1 MYLKSI
7 EVHGFKS
14 FANKIVFEFHNGI
27 TGIVGPNGS
36 GKSNVAD
43 AVRWVLGEQSAKQLR
58 GASMQDVIFAGT
70 ENRRPVSYAYV
81 SITLDN
87 ADHVLPVE
95 YEEVTVARRVY
106 RSGESEYL
114 LNGSSCRLKDVAELF
129 YDTGIGKEGY
139 SIIGQGQIERIL
151 SGRPEERRELF
162 DEAAGI
168 VKFKRRKAAA
178 QKKLEHERE
187 NMVRIHD
194 ILTELERQV
203 LPLEKQAEKA
213 KAYIKKKE
221 ELKVMEVNL
230 FLLDM
235 EQNEIQS
242 RQTAETYDITDA
254 QLKET
259 QAQLEQAR
267 EEYERLSRL
276 LEQAEAEITAIRDRI
291 SGAAVLKGRL
301 EGEVNVLREQ
311 IHSAQMSQE
320 HYQNRKE
327 AIEKDSGKRRADR
340 QQYEAEKSALDTQ
353 AEEVMQ
359 KRQQA
364 QERFDQVRASIA
376 LCNETIERGKNEIIE
391 LLNQKG
397 SVKSQQQR
405 FDMMLEQANIR
416 NAQLNQRKLRAMSE
430 EADLASVIQKNEQ
443 MLFALEE
450 RMEQMQEAE
459 QDFQDRRKKARQG
472 MDQARSDLEQTAAQF
487 HKTHSRLETLRNIA
501 ERYDGYGGSI
511 RRVME
516 QKEKEPGIHGV
527 VADLLTVEKK
537 YETAIETAL
546 GGSIQNVVTKDE
558 GTAKRIVQFLK
569 ENKYGRATFLPLTSV
584 NGRKQGY
591 NERALDAEG
600 VIGMANT
607 LVKTKPQ
614 YEGVMAYLL
623 GRIFVVDQIDH
634 AVALAREYHYSLNIV
649 TLEGEHLLPGGSISG
664 GAFKNSS
671 NLLGRKREIDELKAQ
686 EQDLLDQRKRLED
699 KIREYESMQQL
710 LRKEQEKNQEVMQQ
724 AYLEHNTAK
733 LNLERVLLQKQ
744 ESGKAAAS
752 LAAET
757 KEIEQQKQQIGE
769 ECSKIAAQLK
779 ELADK
784 ESRIKEQT
792 QTAQKELEEHLK
804 SEQEYTKG
812 LSEIQV
818 EEAALKQQ
826 AGFVQ
831 ENIRR
836 TDEELQKLEKEMSDL
851 LSGAKDAD
859 ADVTQKELEIEKL
872 RQRIAESETKNA
884 ADETELEEE
893 QKRREAMTARQK
905 GFFAKQ
911 EELSEHKN
919 VLDKEIFRLLSQK
932 EKLEEA
938 KESQTNYMWSEYELT
953 PHHALNLRDT
963 RYADPS
969 KTKSHIRETKEE
981 IRKLGDVNVNA
992 IEEYKEVSQRYEF
1005 LKTQH
1010 DDLIQAEQTLLGI
1023 IEELDTGMRRQFAEK
1038 FAEIQREFDKAFKQ
1052 LFGGG
1057 KGTLELAEDEEIL
1070 ECGISI
1076 IAHPPGKKLQNM
1088 MQLSGGEKAL
1098 TAIALL
1104 FAIQNLK
1111 PSPFCLL
1118 DEIEAA
1124 LDDSN
1129 VDRFAKYLHKLTK
1142 NTQFI
1147 VITHRRGTMTA
1158 ADRLYGITM
1167 QEKGVST
1174 LVSVS
1179 LIENDLS

>member
-546 GGSIQNVVTKDE
+546 GGSIQNIVTKDE

-893 QKRREAMTARQK
+893 QKRREAMTVRQK

>member
-364 QERFDQVRASIA
+364 QERFDQVRARIA

-397 SVKSQQQR
+397 SVKGQQQR

-546 GGSIQNVVTKDE
+546 GGSIQNIVTKDE

-607 LVKTKPQ
+607 LVKAEPQ
-614 YEGVMAYLL
+614 YDGVMAYLL

-757 KEIEQQKQQIGE
+757 KEIEQQKQQIGQ

-905 GFFAKQ
+905 GFFVKQ

-992 IEEYKEVSQRYEF
+992 IEEYKEVSQRYGF

>member
-1 MYLKSI
+1 
-7 EVHGFKS
+7 
-14 FANKIVFEFHNGI
+14 
-27 TGIVGPNGS
+27 
-36 GKSNVAD
+36 
-43 AVRWVLGEQSAKQLR
+43 
-58 GASMQDVIFAGT
+58 
-70 ENRRPVSYAYV
+70 
-81 SITLDN
+81 
-87 ADHVLPVE
+87 
-95 YEEVTVARRVY
+95 
-106 RSGESEYL
+106 
-114 LNGSSCRLKDVAELF
+114 
-129 YDTGIGKEGY
+129 
-139 SIIGQGQIERIL
+139 
-151 SGRPEERRELF
+151 
-162 DEAAGI
+162 
-168 VKFKRRKAAA
+168 
-178 QKKLEHERE
+178 
-187 NMVRIHD
+187 MVRIHD

-511 RRVME
+511 RRAME
-516 QKEKEPGIHGV
+516 QKETEPAIHGV

-546 GGSIQNVVTKDE
+546 GGSIQNIVTKDE

-1129 VDRFAKYLHKLTK
+1129 VDRFAKYLHKLTQ

>member
-1 MYLKSI
+1 MTNANARKPRKS
-7 EVHGFKS
+7 
-14 FANKIVFEFHNGI
+14 
-27 TGIVGPNGS
+27 
-36 GKSNVAD
+36 
-43 AVRWVLGEQSAKQLR
+43 RL
-58 GASMQDVIFAGT
+58 
-70 ENRRPVSYAYV
+70 NRRVTLFDAAVHALLILIVLLCFLPFLYVFIVSFTDPSVYV
-81 SITLDN
+81 PLEFQIIPKKFSFDVYWSILNTNTFLRTLGN
-87 ADHVLPVE
+87 TV
-95 YEEVTVARRVY
+95 YVTVIGTALSIFTTFTFAYGLSKKEIPFHRVFVAIVLFGLLFNPGMIPEY
-106 RSGESEYL
+106 MNIRSLGL
-114 LNGSSCRLKDVAELF
+114 LNNHWSL
-129 YDTGIGKEGY
+129 
-139 SIIGQGQIERIL
+139 IL
-151 SGRPEERRELF
+151 SGLISSWNVVIARNFIQGIPGELE
-162 DEAAGI
+162 EAAKIDGCSYFGTFFHI
-168 VKFKRRKAAA
+168 
-178 QKKLEHERE
+178 
-187 NMVRIHD
+187 I
-194 ILTELERQV
+194 
-203 LPLEKQAEKA
+203 LPL
-213 KAYIKKKE
+213 
-221 ELKVMEVNL
+221 
-230 FLLDM
+230 
-235 EQNEIQS
+235 S
-242 RQTAETYDITDA
+242 TASLAT
-254 QLKET
+254 
-259 QAQLEQAR
+259 
-267 EEYERLSRL
+267 
-276 LEQAEAEITAIRDRI
+276 
-291 SGAAVLKGRL
+291 
-301 EGEVNVLREQ
+301 
-311 IHSAQMSQE
+311 
-320 HYQNRKE
+320 
-327 AIEKDSGKRRADR
+327 
-340 QQYEAEKSALDTQ
+340 
-353 AEEVMQ
+353 
-359 KRQQA
+359 

-546 GGSIQNVVTKDE
+546 GGSIENVVTKDE

-953 PHHALNLRDT
+953 PHHALKLRDT

>member
-168 VKFKRRKAAA
+168 VKFKRRKAAT

-259 QAQLEQAR
+259 QAQLDQAR

-546 GGSIQNVVTKDE
+546 GGSIQNIVTKDE

>member
-546 GGSIQNVVTKDE
+546 GGSIQNIVTKDE

>member
-14 FANKIVFEFHNGI
+14 FANKIVFDFHNGI

-364 QERFDQVRASIA
+364 QERFDQVRARIA

-546 GGSIQNVVTKDE
+546 GGSIQNIVTKDE

>member
-43 AVRWVLGEQSAKQLR
+43 AVRWVLGEQRVKQLR

-546 GGSIQNVVTKDE
+546 GGSIQNIVTKDE

-671 NLLGRKREIDELKAQ
+671 NLLGRTREIDELKAQ

>member
-168 VKFKRRKAAA
+168 VKFKRRKAAT

-364 QERFDQVRASIA
+364 QERFDQVRARIA

-397 SVKSQQQR
+397 SVKGQQQR

-546 GGSIQNVVTKDE
+546 GGSIQNIVTKDE

-607 LVKTKPQ
+607 LVKAEPQ
-614 YEGVMAYLL
+614 YDGVMAYLL

-757 KEIEQQKQQIGE
+757 KEIEQQKQQIGQ

-905 GFFAKQ
+905 GFFVKQ

-992 IEEYKEVSQRYEF
+992 IEEYKEVSQRYGF

>member
-364 QERFDQVRASIA
+364 QERFDQVRARIA

-397 SVKSQQQR
+397 SVKGQQQR

-459 QDFQDRRKKARQG
+459 QDFQDRRKKARQS

-546 GGSIQNVVTKDE
+546 GGSIQNIVTKDE

-872 RQRIAESETKNA
+872 RQRIAESETKNV